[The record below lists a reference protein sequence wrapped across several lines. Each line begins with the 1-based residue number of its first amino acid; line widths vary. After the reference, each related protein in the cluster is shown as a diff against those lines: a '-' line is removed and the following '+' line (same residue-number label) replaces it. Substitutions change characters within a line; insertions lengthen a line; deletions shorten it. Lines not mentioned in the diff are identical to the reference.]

1 MTPLARGLRRGTRVA
16 LEFGVGCA
24 LASIVPGP
32 LTVFEAYVG
41 TVVVAVVQNAL
52 EATGILP
59 VLLPVQPLQ
68 SAATGEPV
76 A

>member
-1 MTPLARGLRRGTRVA
+1 MTPLARGLRRGVRVA

-24 LASIVPGP
+24 LASIAPGP
-32 LTVFEAYVG
+32 LTVAAAYVG
-41 TVVVAVVQNAL
+41 TVAVAVAHNAL
-52 EATGILP
+52 EATGVLP
-59 VLLPVQPLQ
+59 VLLPVQPLR